1 MRTRLTIQTAALLL
15 ASAGVA
21 LAQSDQPLPS
31 SPLGWVTIG
40 FRVSDVSG
48 DRARF
53 ERYSDI
59 RESGY
64 NLDFGATERTDER
77 IVDFG
82 ARNVGYND
90 QRYTFAY
97 HDRGKLK
104 ISFLYDQIPLNYGY
118 KKDGYVETPYEG
130 FNLDDATQKA
140 VEARQAIGW
149 RGSPV
154 VGPSAYASQYRPID
168 LTSRRSTVEAGVAYA
183 ATPNV
188 DLTLG
193 FNGYRR
199 DGAQP
204 WGASFGFSQALE
216 VALPLDNRTT
226 AFNAGLE
233 WGSQHGALRVGFET
247 QEFLNDYEVLVWDSP
262 GKFNDSTNPTAYV
275 LGDGTSKGRMALAP
289 DNRQGTFT
297 ATGVYRLPRRSTL
310 SGTFAYSRQTQDGTI
325 IPFTINTSIPAIHQ
339 TRETAAARADLT
351 SFGLQYHARP
361 VDKIWITARY
371 RYSDRTNKTPVFD
384 GEEYVRFDQVLEETG
399 GETEQFNI
407 THSTVNLGVAY
418 SVVPQATLRFDYG
431 YDAADRTHREFET
444 TKDNTVRVSLDSA
457 GSAYFSTRFTY
468 ERSQRRGEGF
478 DPHLLEEVGAQPT
491 ARHYDVAERA
501 RDRYGVIFSLTPTP
515 LVGVSVTALA
525 GKDEYNEDAQK
536 FGLLNNENNVF
547 SVGIDLT
554 PTDTA
559 ALGASY
565 GWERYTAMM
574 RSRNANPAPDP
585 SWTDPNRDWQ
595 LDDEETVN
603 TFSIYADFARAIP
616 KVDLRVGYDYSK
628 SDMGFVYSGA
638 RVNVLSATPAPPT
651 TVGGFTTQFGQLPN
665 VLNTWHRGTVDFRVF
680 LTDQVALNLTYWYD
694 KYDVEDF
701 ASPPRVDP
709 QGGLYLGYWFRPF
722 TANTAFVR
730 LYYLF

>member
-1 MRTRLTIQTAALLL
+1 MRTRVMVLTAALLL
-15 ASAGVA
+15 ASAGVV

-31 SPLGWVTIG
+31 TPLGWLNIG
-40 FRVSDVSG
+40 FRVSEVTG

-59 RESGY
+59 RETGY
-64 NLDFGATERTDER
+64 NLDFGATQRTDER
-77 IVDFG
+77 VVDFG
-82 ARNVGYND
+82 ARNVGYDD

-97 HDRGKLK
+97 NDRGTLK
-104 ISFLYDQIPLNYGY
+104 VTFLYDQVPLNYGLR
-118 KKDGYVETPYEG
+118 KDGFVSTPYEG

-140 VEARQAIGW
+140 VEGGQAIGW
-149 RGSPV
+149 RGSPTLA
-154 VGPSAYASQYRPID
+154 PSAYAKFYRPID
-168 LTSRRSTVEAGVAYA
+168 LKSRRSIVDATVQYA

-193 FNGYRR
+193 FNSYRR

-233 WGSQHGALRVGFET
+233 WGNSHGALRVAFET
-247 QEFLNDYEVLVWDSP
+247 QEFANDYEVLVWDSP
-262 GKFNDSTNPTAYV
+262 AKFNDSTNPRAYIT
-275 LGDGTSKGRMALAP
+275 GDGTSKGRMALAP

-310 SGTFAYSRQTQDGTI
+310 SGTFAYSRLTQDGTI
-325 IPFTINTSIPAIHQ
+325 IPFTINTAIAPIHM
-339 TRETAAARADLT
+339 TRETADARADLT
-351 SFGLQYHARP
+351 SFGLQYNARP
-361 VDKIWITARY
+361 TDRVWVTARY
-371 RYSDRTNKTPVFD
+371 RFADRTNKTPLFD
-384 GEEYVRFDQVLEETG
+384 GEEYVRFDQVFEEGG

-407 THSTVNLGVAY
+407 THNTFALGLAY
-418 SVVPQATLRFDYG
+418 RLVPQATLRFDYG
-431 YDAADRTHREFET
+431 HDAADRTHREFET
-444 TKDNTVRVSLDSA
+444 TKENSVRVSLDSV

-468 ERSQRRGEGF
+468 EHSQRRGEGF
-478 DPHLLEEVGAQPT
+478 DPHLLEEVGAQP
-491 ARHYDVAERA
+491 ASRHYDVAERA
-501 RDRYGVIFSLTPTP
+501 RNRYGVVLSLTPTS
-515 LVGVSVTALA
+515 LVGFSVTALA

-536 FGLLNNENNVF
+536 FGLLDNDNKVF
-547 SVGIDLT
+547 SVGVDLT
-554 PTDTA
+554 PTDKA
-559 ALGASY
+559 AFGASY
-565 GWERYTAMM
+565 GWEQYTGMM

-603 TFSIYADFARAIP
+603 TFSIYADLARALP
-616 KVDLRVGYDYSK
+616 KLDLRFGYDYSK

-638 RVNVLSATPAPPT
+638 RVNVLSATPAPAT
-651 TVGGFTTQFGQLPN
+651 AVGGFTTQFGQLPN
-665 VLNTWHRGTVDFRVF
+665 VLNTWHRGTADVRVF
-680 LTDQVALNLTYWYD
+680 FTEKVALNLTYWYD

-701 ASPPRVDP
+701 ATPPRVDP